1 MQKVLKTVKKIMNVI
16 CWIMIIALVAVM
28 SVSFITQITGNT
40 PSLFGYS
47 LYRVSSGSMQPEL
60 MVGDIILDKVVENP
74 EALKEGDII
83 TYEGNGVLDGQM
95 VTHKVIKAP
104 YTEDGK
110 QYIQT
115 QGVANP
121 IPDDPIEL
129 DRVRGIMLCEIPIL
143 TMFFILF
150 LSPWGFLIVIGLI
163 LFIFV
168 DELITV
174 IKILTG
180 NDKSAKEAEDIND
193 IIGRIQSDSADKD
206 EEN

>member
-1 MQKVLKTVKKIMNVI
+1 MH
-16 CWIMIIALVAVM
+16 
-28 SVSFITQITGNT
+28 SSEVSSSSSFLYSYLYFRTI
-40 PSLFGYS
+40 S
-47 LYRVSSGSMQPEL
+47 LYFPS
-60 MVGDIILDKVVENP
+60 
-74 EALKEGDII
+74 
-83 TYEGNGVLDGQM
+83 
-95 VTHKVIKAP
+95 
-104 YTEDGK
+104 
-110 QYIQT
+110 
-115 QGVANP
+115 
-121 IPDDPIEL
+121 
-129 DRVRGIMLCEIPIL
+129 
-143 TMFFILF
+143 